1 MIIFSPLIGRAKR
14 PDTMKSRF
22 IHLLKGSRTYWLLQL
37 IGWSGMVLL
46 ETINYTFFLLGEFSF
61 DYFQTFLIYAVIG
74 ILVTHLMRIVLKTYD
89 IFSKSS
95 YLVWTIAAVA
105 TVVCSFTSV
114 FLIFIP
120 SLITEPN
127 EVLVT
132 YGPIYILG
140 LVLNN
145 GRYFLIWMVI
155 YFLYQ
160 IMAQR
165 NQLAE
170 ERYLNFARAKN
181 FELELLKKQ
190 INPHFLFNALNSIKA
205 LVLID
210 ANKSRDAIVKLSELL
225 RYTLNYEQQQLVTV
239 EDELTEVKKYFELE
253 KLRYGKR
260 FEVRY
265 ALSENVMHEFIP
277 SVLLLTLAE
286 NAIKHGVSKHVGK
299 SVIDV
304 IADGNEK
311 GYFVSVANTGTLMK
325 SNSRGIGLRYIER
338 RIEEQFHNSGVFTL
352 SENESRVT
360 ATIEIHQ
367 NENTRPANRRRT
379 TGIRG
384 TAGAV
389 KRISGN

>member
-260 FEVRY
+260 FEV
-265 ALSENVMHEFIP
+265 
-277 SVLLLTLAE
+277 
-286 NAIKHGVSKHVGK
+286 SKHVGK